1 MQRTILAQAGRSLI
15 PAVTFPY
22 ECPFRAC
29 VVFFPGVVAPLKE
42 WRLCKAEQKLRIM
55 DFVCR
60 VNSHYPIC
68 VAHIMQ
74 IYWKHMTWL
83 LTPHIIMEPL
93 DSFFPIDNS
102 NKVYSNKMTAS
113 SAMLKMS
120 FVHFYY
126 GQKVRKE
133 IKRIYKKKRMDL
145 QMAERCIQYG
155 QRQCHITAQSH

>member
-1 MQRTILAQAGRSLI
+1 MNVLSV
-15 PAVTFPY
+15 PVW
-22 ECPFRAC
+22 
-29 VVFFPGVVAPLKE
+29 VFFPGVVAPLKE

-60 VNSHYPIC
+60 VNSHYSIC

-74 IYWKHMTWL
+74 IYWKHMTW
-83 LTPHIIMEPL
+83 L

-126 GQKVRKE
+126 EQKVRKE

-145 QMAERCIQYG
+145 QMAERCTQYG
-155 QRQCHITAQSH
+155 QLQCHITAQSH